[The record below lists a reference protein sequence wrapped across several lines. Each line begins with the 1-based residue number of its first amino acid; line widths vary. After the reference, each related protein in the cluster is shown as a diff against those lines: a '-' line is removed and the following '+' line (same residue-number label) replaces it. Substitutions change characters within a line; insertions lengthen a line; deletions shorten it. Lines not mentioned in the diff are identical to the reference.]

1 VPTIAFISPKGGV
14 GKTTS
19 ATLLATELARKARVT
34 VIDADPNKPIEAWA
48 KLAGK
53 PESLSVVSNVTQ
65 DTIIEQIEEA
75 AKETEFVV
83 VDCEGT
89 ASLTVA
95 YAIGQADLVIIPLG
109 GSQLDAKQASR
120 ALRLVE
126 AQEKQGRRKIPH
138 AVVFTRTSPA
148 IRPRTLAHIETEMAE
163 RGVRI
168 FNEQLHERESFRAMF
183 SFGGTL
189 EGLDPTKVPSVDKA
203 IANARG
209 FAKEVLAMLKEAQ
222 AAPEAA

>member
-1 VPTIAFISPKGGV
+1 MPTIAFISPKGGV
-14 GKTTS
+14 GKTTA
-19 ATLLATELARKARVT
+19 ATLLSTELARKARVI
-34 VIDADPNKPIEAWA
+34 VIDADPNRPVAAWA

-53 PESLSVVSNVTQ
+53 PDNLTVISDVTQ
-65 DTIIEQIEEA
+65 DTIMEQIEEA
-75 AKETEFVV
+75 SKEADFVV

-95 YAIGQADLVIIPLG
+95 YAIGQADLVVVPSG

-120 ALRLVE
+120 ALKLVSD
-126 AQEKQGRRKIPH
+126 QEKTARRKIPH

-148 IRPRTLAHIETEMAE
+148 IRPRTLAHIESEMAA

-222 AAPEAA
+222 TATEAA